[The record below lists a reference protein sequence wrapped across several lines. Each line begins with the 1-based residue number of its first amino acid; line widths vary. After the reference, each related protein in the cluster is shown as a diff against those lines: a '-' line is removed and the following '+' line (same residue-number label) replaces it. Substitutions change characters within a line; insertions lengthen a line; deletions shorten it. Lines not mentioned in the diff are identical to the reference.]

1 MLIFF
6 VGLKKK
12 GTFIPPH
19 GGYPTTRD
27 PHSLFTGTN
36 QGRREGRYTIPCL
49 HEQSDVLSLNK
60 PKGSCLHE
68 PFLRITYFLFD
79 LYRHY
84 RL

>member
-27 PHSLFTGTN
+27 HHFLQALTRAGGKVDIPFHAFT
-36 QGRREGRYTIPCL
+36 
-49 HEQSDVLSLNK
+49 NK
-60 PKGSCLHE
+60 VMFFH
-68 PFLRITYFLFD
+68 
-79 LYRHY
+79 
-84 RL
+84 